1 MGQAPGSPVVKK
13 TSDMLKSVLKSYAV
27 LLSVIFVF
35 QANFSYATA
44 ISSCEILPQTPD
56 SSEFAGLSSKLDEYF
71 SALKGLPVN
80 EQEKETDFIINA
92 CKDSS
97 VRQFVA
103 LKIYDHYMNS
113 PIMGDESIAI
123 YLTDKWFSTKK
134 ITMHNDVD
142 LMNARIFAEFN
153 RQSLIGYRA
162 PLLRACDAGGDSL
175 DVVPGGPFAEKRYR
189 ILYFYDTGC
198 VKCKLETPFLI
209 KMLKKKDYPV
219 DFYAFYSGADSVS
232 WHKFIADNFSIDLF
246 RTEIYNTWDASLSSD
261 FQKKYGVLQTPRLFL
276 IDPDGIIIG
285 RGLDIE
291 AMEKMLDSV
300 FSPPDYE
307 YGGEKSKEMFDKI
320 SAAYGYS
327 PSFSDLM
334 SIAEN
339 IKKKTLDQGNILLY
353 KHMEG
358 DYMYWL
364 ASQRGEEYKKAEKPF
379 LDKYIFDGSWK
390 TGDDTLKVL
399 GFAKILDDLL
409 SRTPVG
415 SSLPD
420 ITVRGIFIGKHL
432 PAGTTVSSLSGNLK
446 EIRQYE
452 LRKLHGRPLYLVFF
466 SEGCRICKTQL
477 ASLDSLINTRN
488 MKKARFLLVN
498 VDQLNLDYPKEA
510 QSLMDTFDL
519 SSLPFI
525 ISADRKGII
534 TGRYI
539 YFTNPVS
546 Y

>member
-1 MGQAPGSPVVKK
+1 M
-13 TSDMLKSVLKSYAV
+13 KSVFKSYAV
-27 LLSVIFVF
+27 LLSVIFVLH
-35 QANFSYATA
+35 ANFSDATA
-44 ISSCEILPQTPD
+44 IHSGVIFTQTPD
-56 SSEFAGLSSKLDEYF
+56 SSEIAGLSSKLDEYF
-71 SALKGLPVN
+71 SALKGLPAN

-97 VRQFVA
+97 VKRFVA
-103 LKIYDHYMNS
+103 LKIYDHYMDS
-113 PIMGDESIAI
+113 PVMGDEAVAI

-134 ITMHNDVD
+134 IMMNSDVD

-153 RQSLIGYRA
+153 RQSLIGCRA
-162 PLLRACDAGGDSL
+162 PLLKACDAGGDSL
-175 DVVPGGPFAEKRYR
+175 EVIPGGPFAEKRYR

-198 VKCKLETPFLI
+198 VKCKLETPFLM
-209 KMLKKKDYPV
+209 KLLKEKDYPV
-219 DFYAFYSGADSVS
+219 DFYAFYSGADSLS
-232 WHKFIADNFSIDLF
+232 WHKFISDHFSMDLS
-246 RTEIYNTWDASLSSD
+246 RTEIYNAWDASLSSD
-261 FQKKYGVLQTPRLFL
+261 FQRKYGVIQTPRLFL

-291 AMEKMLDSV
+291 ALERMLHSI
-300 FSPPDYE
+300 FSPPDYQ
-307 YGGEKSKEMFDKI
+307 YGGEKSKAMFDKI

-339 IKKKTLDQGNILLY
+339 IREKTLGQGNLLLY
-353 KHMEG
+353 KHLEG

-399 GFAKILDDLL
+399 GFARILDDLL
-409 SRTPVG
+409 SRTPAG
-415 SSLPD
+415 SKLPD
-420 ITVRGIFIGKHL
+420 MTVRGIFIGKHL
-432 PAGTTVSSLSGNLK
+432 QEGTTVPVLSGDLK
-446 EIRQYE
+446 EIRQYK
-452 LRKLHGRPLYLVFF
+452 LRKLHGSPLYIVFF
-466 SEGCRICKTQL
+466 SEGCRICKAQL
-477 ASLDSLINTRN
+477 ASLDSLRHTEG

-510 QSLMDTFDL
+510 QNLMDTFDL

-534 TGRYI
+534 TGKYI